1 MPVDSRTTR
10 CSSSPSSLQPGM
22 SAAIRI
28 LLVEDNDVYRASLEL
43 LLDMQDG
50 LEVVGGVS
58 DGAAA
63 AAACAN
69 LDADVVLMDLRLP
82 RLDGPAAT
90 EAVLA
95 ACPEAAVLG
104 LTAEAT
110 DEEAEAMT
118 AAGAAGMAR
127 KGGPVDELVGMI
139 RRLAGERAA

>member
-1 MPVDSRTTR
+1 
-10 CSSSPSSLQPGM
+10 M

-28 LLVEDNDVYRASLEL
+28 LLVEDNDVYRGSLEL
-43 LLDMQDG
+43 LLGMQEG

-63 AAACAN
+63 AAACVN
-69 LDADVVLMDLRLP
+69 LDAHVVLMDLRLP
-82 RLDGPAAT
+82 GLDGPAAT

-95 ACPEAAVLG
+95 TCPAAAVIC

-110 DEEAEAMT
+110 DDEAEAMI
-118 AAGAAGMAR
+118 AAGAVGIAR

-139 RRLAGERAA
+139 RRLAEERAR